1 MAEKHIKVA
10 PAMHDTQDKH
20 VLVFDTVNDDIFAH
34 GQAAASGPKI
44 FIAGTS
50 DIKEAGKK

>member
-44 FIAGTS
+44 FIAERP
-50 DIKEAGKK
+50 I

>member
-34 GQAAASGPKI
+34 GQAAASGLL
-44 FIAGTS
+44 A
-50 DIKEAGKK
+50 D